1 MFVLFVFDLCV
12 LTTCGVG
19 RGIINQLGLITYRL
33 FPFFVFDLCMIRNY
47 AGHIVIGL
55 LIQHF
60 FIEQVFV

>member
-12 LTTCGVG
+12 VTTCGVG

-33 FPFFVFDLCMIRNY
+33 FPFFVFDLCMIRNC